1 MKKAV
6 VLASAALFAAGV
18 MAAEPMIVKGT
29 SELSL
34 AGNLDRDT
42 IALGVG
48 YGYFIIDGL
57 EVGADVAGSYEDLGD
72 NSKVKTFGGDIF
84 AQYNFKIDAPVVPF
98 VGVAG
103 GFRYMKVEVRDFE
116 NDDDTAFVGEGQ
128 LGVKYFVADN
138 VAIALYGFYDV
149 ADKEVFTNKDEMEK
163 YDFGARLGMNTYF

>member
-6 VLASAALFAAGV
+6 VLAGAALFAAGV

-29 SELSL
+29 HELSL

-42 IALGVG
+42 VALGVG
-48 YGYFIIDGL
+48 YGYFIMDGL
-57 EVGADVAGSYEDLGD
+57 EVGADVAGSYEDMGD
-72 NSKVKTFGGDIF
+72 NSKVKLLGGDIF

-103 GFRYMKVEVRDFE
+103 GIRYVKVEVRDF
-116 NDDDTAFVGEGQ
+116 DDDETAALGEAQ

-149 ADKEVFTNKDEMEK
+149 SDKEIFTNKDEMEK

>member
-6 VLASAALFAAGV
+6 VLAGAALFAAGV

-29 SELSL
+29 HELSL
-34 AGNLDRDT
+34 SGNLDRDT
-42 IALGVG
+42 VALGVG
-48 YGYFIIDGL
+48 YGYFIMDGL
-57 EVGADVAGSYEDLGD
+57 EIGADVAGSYEDMGD
-72 NSKVKTFGGDIF
+72 NSKIKLLGGDIF

-103 GFRYMKVEVRDFE
+103 GIRYVKVEVADWDE
-116 NDDDTAFVGEGQ
+116 DETAVLGEAQ

-149 ADKEVFTNKDEMEK
+149 SDKEIFTNKDEMEK